1 MTSDQEPTPTPV
13 AQDAQTLTEAVAAL
27 EAAGYT
33 GQFRVLELAR
43 LQCLTCRREFAGTRA
58 AIESLRRLEGASD
71 PDDML
76 AVIALRCPECG
87 ALGSLVIGY
96 GPDASL
102 EESQLL
108 LELQD
113 ERPEGGS
120 V

>member
-1 MTSDQEPTPTPV
+1 MNADQRPPSAEPV

-33 GQFRVLELAR
+33 GQFRVLEQAR
-43 LQCLTCRREFAGTRA
+43 VQCLTCRQEFAAKRA

-76 AVIALRCPECG
+76 AVVALECPEC
-87 ALGSLVIGY
+87 ATRGSLVLGY
-96 GPDASL
+96 GPDASI

-113 ERPEGGS
+113 DR
-120 V
+120 